1 MNPFGA
7 TGSVIGN
14 YSAPILKFPI
24 RFHTNWYCTIVEF
37 PIRFLTNVM
46 KYIGP
51 ALSNI

>member
-14 YSAPILKFPI
+14 YSDPILKFPI
-24 RFHTNWYCTIVEF
+24 RFHTN
-37 PIRFLTNVM
+37 VM
-46 KYIGP
+46 KFIGP